1 LMNDPNWV
9 PTSAQDFSFL
19 NGSTNTGDGIFYTV
33 TTGIYIQSSTLSAT
47 HYLGLDVDNLLVVS
61 SAIAP
66 KSNFT
71 PVPGGNPFSPIGSLV
86 Q

>member
-1 LMNDPNWV
+1 MNDPAWV
-9 PTSAQDFSFL
+9 PTSAQDFAFL
-19 NGSTNTGDGIFYTV
+19 NGSSNDGDAIYYTV
-33 TTGIYIQSSTLSAT
+33 GTGISIQSSNLSAT
-47 HYLGLDVDNLLVVS
+47 HYLGLDVDNLQITS

-71 PVPGGNPFSPIGSLV
+71 PVPTGNPFSPIGSLV